1 MNSGVRKQTGNIYGF
16 VMFGGSL
23 VRDMK
28 GGNGPG
34 QKRPLLSEI
43 FTPTFTPNGLSRVG
57 LKPPGVLGGAI
68 SGFWRLLRPVNG
80 CGSMQQ
86 HSGDTWASSGYFN
99 YPEVRCE
106 PRCEPSNFGVNIG
119 VNIICM

>member
-1 MNSGVRKQTGNIYGF
+1 MSVWTGNIYGF
-16 VMFGGSL
+16 GVSGGSL
-23 VRDMK
+23 VRVMK

-34 QKRPLLSEI
+34 QKCPLFSEI

-99 YPEVRCE
+99 YPKVRCE
-106 PRCEPSNFGVNIG
+106 LRCENINFGVNIG
-119 VNIICM
+119 VNTICM

>member
-1 MNSGVRKQTGNIYGF
+1 MNSGVRKQTGIIYGF

-34 QKRPLLSEI
+34 PSPGQKRPSISEI
-43 FTPTFTPNGLSRVG
+43 FTPTFTPNGVSRVG

-68 SGFWRLLRPVNG
+68 SGFLAPVKAGKMAVGACSNTLATPGHHLDTSTTG
-80 CGSMQQ
+80 CCQGI
-86 HSGDTWASSGYFN
+86 
-99 YPEVRCE
+99 VR
-106 PRCEPSNFGVNIG
+106 R
-119 VNIICM
+119 